1 MGGNF
6 SFWVWVTDQVFKYLV
21 KCVIILLI
29 LLGCE
34 IVASNIFFDD
44 DTCGKVFKYLKVCYE
59 CMPDEANAVDV
70 LLDKRKR
77 RKRKRGTGILTYVV
91 KLLHYHSIGK
101 LIFRILTVLRENLKI
116 DLFCFVVESERGIQ
130 DGRRKRSVWEEEH
143 LKESLWKHIPHQAA
157 HIVKH

>member
-1 MGGNF
+1 M
-6 SFWVWVTDQVFKYLV
+6 VDTDQVFKYLF
-21 KCVIILLI
+21 KCVIIFVI

-77 RKRKRGTGILTYVV
+77 RKRKRGTGISSYV
-91 KLLHYHSIGK
+91 KILQYHN
-101 LIFRILTVLRENLKI
+101 VCN
-116 DLFCFVVESERGIQ
+116 
-130 DGRRKRSVWEEEH
+130 
-143 LKESLWKHIPHQAA
+143 
-157 HIVKH
+157 